1 MLKHQVRNCGIWKS
15 RENNRW
21 CACPAAC
28 PPHPLPRPPQVKTD
42 ERVVQTEQGLLFR
55 RLSHLDAGIYT
66 CKTLEHGFSQTVVRL
81 ALEVIAATQL
91 NSLFPREPRPEEPPA
106 WGGLT
111 SAPSKAWYKDI
122 LQLIG
127 FTNLPRVD
135 EYCERM
141 WCPSR
146 SRGKQ
151 AKGKSWAG
159 LELGKK
165 VKSRVQAER
174 NRTPREVEAT

>member
-1 MLKHQVRNCGIWKS
+1 M
-15 RENNRW
+15 
-21 CACPAAC
+21 CPAPWPSHA
-28 PPHPLPRPPQVKTD
+28 LPGAQQVKTD
-42 ERVVQTEQGLLFR
+42 ERVLQTEQGLLIR
-55 RLSHLDAGIYT
+55 RLSRLDEGTYT
-66 CKTLEHGFSQTVVRL
+66 CTTLEHGFSQTVARL
-81 ALEVIAATQL
+81 ALEVIVAAQL
-91 NSLFPREPRPEEPPA
+91 NSLFHRGQRLEEPPA
-106 WGGLT
+106 RGSLAST
-111 SAPSKAWYKDI
+111 PPRAWYKDI

-127 FTNLPRVD
+127 FANLPRVD

-141 WCPSR
+141 WCSSR

-174 NRTPREVEAT
+174 NRTPREVEAS